1 MAQGKLELKGRIKT
15 VGSIQK
21 ITKAMKLVASAKLV
35 KQRTKMEETK
45 VYTQYLKEMLESIV
59 ADLNTNDHVF
69 LKPREG
75 KALYIMIT
83 SDMGLCGA
91 YNGNVFRSA
100 KQIPSDSD
108 IIMIGQRGAGWARNS
123 QFHVLNTY
131 SNLPDDAYDELALI
145 MKEAVAS
152 YLNNEYGSI
161 HVIYTKFINSV
172 TFETSDVQILP
183 IQKLEKVHSSKKE
196 IIFEPGQGEILNYL
210 VPMYLN
216 GSIFSY
222 YLESKTSEQ
231 ASRRTAME
239 SATDN
244 AQELQEQL
252 ELQYNQARQA
262 AITQEISEIVAG
274 ADAL

>member
-45 VYTQYLKEMLESIV
+45 VYTQYLKEVLENIV
-59 ADLNTNDHVF
+59 QDLNSDDHIF
-69 LKPREG
+69 LKPRVG
-75 KALYIMIT
+75 KPLYIMIT

-91 YNGNVFRSA
+91 YNGNIFRLA
-100 KQIPSDSD
+100 KTLDKD
-108 IIMIGQRGAGWARNS
+108 ADVIMIGQRGAGWVRNS
-123 QFHVLNTY
+123 GFHVLNTY
-131 SNLPDDAYDELALI
+131 ANLADDAYDELALI
-145 MKEAVAS
+145 MKEVVER
-152 YLNNEYGSI
+152 YLNDEYGSVHI
-161 HVIYTKFINSV
+161 IYTKFINSV
-172 TFETSDVQILP
+172 TFETTNTQILP
-183 IQKLEKVHSSKKE
+183 IQKSENSIRSKKE
-196 IIFEPGQGEILNYL
+196 IIFEPSQEEILNYL
-210 VPMYLN
+210 VPMTLN
-216 GSIFSY
+216 GLMFSY